1 MKKENAMCNLWY
13 FNYIP
18 EFTDNLTDKT
28 YYSKSIYHLNS
39 MTANVIYGIEC
50 SLIYV
55 GEIEQLL
62 CTRMNGHWY
71 DRNNPNYKVIAIHFR
86 LPDHS
91 IVSMKVCIIEQ
102 IYPILIA

>member
-1 MKKENAMCNLWY
+1 
-13 FNYIP
+13 
-18 EFTDNLTDKT
+18 
-28 YYSKSIYHLNS
+28 

-102 IYPILIA
+102 IYPVLIA

>member
-18 EFTDNLTDKT
+18 EFTDNLTDTT

-55 GEIEQLL
+55 EQLL
-62 CTRMNGHWY
+62 CTRMNGHWC
-71 DRNNPNYKVIAIHFR
+71 DRNNSNYKVIAIHFR
-86 LPDHS
+86 LPDHF
-91 IVSMKVCIIEQ
+91 IVSMKVFIIEQ
-102 IYPILIA
+102 IYPVLIA